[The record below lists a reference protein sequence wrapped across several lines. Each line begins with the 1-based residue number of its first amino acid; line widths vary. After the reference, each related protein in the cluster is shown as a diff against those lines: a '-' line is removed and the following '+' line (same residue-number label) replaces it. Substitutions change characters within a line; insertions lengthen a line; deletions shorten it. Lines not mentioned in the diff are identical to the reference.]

1 MDGNTDSN
9 ARPVRQPAE
18 ATAPTEVTIREG
30 TREVEMIILLVI
42 GGIAVCVPIG
52 CAVLVSLASR
62 REDAAHSLAGRPSGA
77 MEAAARR
84 VVGFHGDGIGRRP
97 GDPGAARPGSRTP
110 DVPHLV
116 G

>member
-1 MDGNTDSN
+1 
-9 ARPVRQPAE
+9 
-18 ATAPTEVTIREG
+18 
-30 TREVEMIILLVI
+30 MIILLVI
-42 GGIAVCVPIG
+42 AGIVVCVPIG

-62 REDAAHSLAGRPSGA
+62 REDSAHSLAGRPSGA

-97 GDPGAARPGSRTP
+97 GDPGATRPGHPGAGDWPGDPASFGRMADTRAP

>member
-1 MDGNTDSN
+1 
-9 ARPVRQPAE
+9 
-18 ATAPTEVTIREG
+18 
-30 TREVEMIILLVI
+30 MIILLVI
-42 GGIAVCVPIG
+42 AGIAVCVPIG

-62 REDAAHSLAGRPSGA
+62 REDSAHSLAGRPSGA

-97 GDPGAARPGSRTP
+97 GDPGAAQTVARPGHPDAGDWPGDPASFDGMADTSAP

>member
-1 MDGNTDSN
+1 
-9 ARPVRQPAE
+9 
-18 ATAPTEVTIREG
+18 
-30 TREVEMIILLVI
+30 MIILLVI
-42 GGIAVCVPIG
+42 AGVAVCVPIG

-62 REDAAHSLAGRPSGA
+62 REDSAHSLAGRPSGA

-97 GDPGAARPGSRTP
+97 GDAGGARPGHTGTDDLFGSPLSFDGMADTSAP
-110 DVPHLV
+110 DVRHLV